1 MAQEVGEFTVQARGP
16 EFKPTPRAHTTKK
29 PGVAITQC
37 LKVGAEGSWES
48 GGQNNPVLREK
59 GGK

>member
-1 MAQEVGEFTVQARGP
+1 MQARGP